1 MLYQTSMAKGKQKE
15 LKHRQKQT
23 FFEVE
28 QTLSFS
34 FVVNLHLVEQ
44 FKIQRH
50 VGVLHKHKPILNI
63 YEDVVG
69 YNYVDFTRLKVLHLN
84 M

>member
-1 MLYQTSMAKGKQKE
+1 MAKGKQKE

-50 VGVLHKHKPILNI
+50 VDVLHKHKPILNI
-63 YEDVVG
+63 YVCG
-69 YNYVDFTRLKVLHLN
+69 RYNYVDFTRLKVLHLN

>member
-1 MLYQTSMAKGKQKE
+1 MAKGKQKE
-15 LKHRQKQT
+15 LKPRQKQT

-63 YEDVVG
+63 
-69 YNYVDFTRLKVLHLN
+69 
-84 M
+84 